1 MKKVI
6 IMNYATSEVDI
17 VDFAEK
23 DISIED
29 WISKNYHE
37 SEISYMISDNLNI
50 NFINSN
56 NI

>member
-1 MKKVI
+1 
-6 IMNYATSEVDI
+6 MNYATSEIDI

-23 DISIED
+23 DISVEKWVYLHYNMAD
-29 WISKNYHE
+29 VY
-37 SEISYMISDNLNI
+37 YMVADELSI

>member
-6 IMNYATSEVDI
+6 IINYATSEIDI

-23 DISIED
+23 DISVEKWVYLHYNMAD
-29 WISKNYHE
+29 VY
-37 SEISYMISDNLNI
+37 YMVADELSI

>member
-6 IMNYATSEVDI
+6 IMNYATSEIDI

-23 DISIED
+23 DISVEKWVYLHYNMAD
-29 WISKNYHE
+29 VY
-37 SEISYMISDNLNI
+37 YMVTDELSI

>member
-6 IMNYATSEVDI
+6 IMNYATSEIDI

-23 DISIED
+23 DISVEKWVYLHYNMD
-29 WISKNYHE
+29 NVY
-37 SEISYMISDNLNI
+37 YMVADELSI